1 MLSDKFHPAVAS
13 WFTQTFS
20 QPTSV
25 QTQAWNEIKKGKSV
39 LIAAPTGSGKTL
51 ASFMSAIDDLVK
63 QGCKGGLEDATQVIY
78 ISPLKALSNDI
89 ERNLQFPLKG
99 ISEELVKTGCPDVK
113 IRVGV
118 RTGDTTTVER
128 SSMIRKPPH
137 IIVTTP
143 ESLYLLLT
151 SVNGRKILSTVKSVI
166 VDEIHSIVGSKR
178 GSHLSLSLERLQHL
192 TENKLIRIG
201 ISATQ
206 KPIEKVAEFLMGNAQ
221 KRPCKIINT
230 GHKRAMDLTI
240 EVPGSP
246 LTSVMSHEVWGE
258 IYNRLEALILEHKT
272 TLIFVNT
279 RRLAE
284 RLALHLTERLGPSA
298 VTAHHGSMSKEQR
311 FDAEQRLKS
320 GSLKA
325 LVATSSL
332 ELGIDIGFVDLVC
345 QISSPRSI
353 AAFLQRVG
361 RSGHSV
367 EGRPKGM
374 LFPLTRDELL
384 ECTAIF
390 DSVRR
395 GELDAIVM
403 PEKPIDILA
412 QQIVAEVASE
422 EQDEDAL
429 FEMLRSAYPF
439 RELSRKEYDEII
451 NMLSDGFT
459 TRRGKRGAYIFHDVV
474 NKKLRARKGARLTA
488 IVNGGAIPD
497 NFDFDVIKEPENIFV
512 GTLNEDFAIESLPG
526 DIFQLGNASYR
537 ITRIENSKV
546 KVEDAAGQPPS
557 LPFWLGEGPGRT
569 TELSD
574 AVSRVREIVSDL
586 IGEVDEFS
594 LKDDDNTSWKTKG
607 IEWLV
612 KDVGLCEAGADQLV
626 TYLALSK
633 VALGTV
639 PTQKRLVLERFFD
652 EAGDMHLIVHS
663 PFGNRVNRG
672 WGLSLR
678 KRFCKKFNFELQ
690 AAATEDA
697 IILSLGSTHS
707 FPLEEVFNY
716 LKEQSVEEIL
726 IQALLDSPI
735 FEIRWRWNASVA
747 LAVLRRRGG
756 QKMPP
761 QLQRMQSEDLVALVF
776 PDQLA
781 CFENI
786 QGEREVPD
794 HPLVNQTIHD
804 CLTEAMDID
813 LLKDVLKRIEKR
825 EVELVA
831 KDLREPSPLA
841 QEILTARPYAFLDD
855 APLEE
860 RRTRAVLS
868 RRWLDA
874 SEADDLGRLDAA
886 VIELVKSEAW
896 PVASSPDELQDA
908 LSMLGYI
915 TEEEMKRG
923 DGRFSWDE
931 FFQVLTKEQRAGIFK
946 TSNGN
951 KLWISIDRIPQY
963 ESIYKDFKLTPSLP
977 VPDRLREKKW
987 TKEDALKEIVRGR
1000 LEGLGP
1006 VTEEELASQ
1015 MDTSQSDI
1023 NYAMLT
1029 LEQEGFVFRGTF
1041 NPGSKSIEWCER
1053 RLLSR
1058 IHRYTLQKLR
1068 KEIEAVSPADFM
1080 RYLTEWQGLSSEQAE
1095 GPLAV
1100 ETVLSKLEGFE
1111 ASSAAWESEILP
1123 SRVANYNHTWLD
1135 FCCMSGKY
1143 VWGRIGKT
1151 DGAVKKLNSPI
1162 KTTPVMLVSRKNAE
1176 VWKYDSGNN
1185 NAPELSAKA
1194 LQVVN
1199 FLKERGAS
1207 FFDDIATGTRLFDSQ
1222 TEEAIAE
1229 LVSAGI
1235 VSSDSFTGLR
1245 ALLVPSKYKLESSTR
1260 RTVPFTMSDS
1270 GRWSLIRNEFH
1281 EEPSKDRFLAMTAN
1295 VLLKRYGVVFRKLA
1309 EQELIMPP
1317 WRDLV
1322 RTFRKMEARGEI
1334 RGGRFV
1340 DGVWGEQFALPE
1352 AVTMLR
1358 DARKKELSGSLVVVS
1373 AVDPLNLTGV
1383 LLPGKRVTGY
1393 FGNRILLK
1401 DGVPVAVL
1409 EGGEVKFLEEFEK
1422 MEKWELQNLLIR
1434 KNIAPELRT
1443 YLGV

>member
-1 MLSDKFHPAVAS
+1 
-13 WFTQTFS
+13 
-20 QPTSV
+20 
-25 QTQAWNEIKKGKSV
+25 
-39 LIAAPTGSGKTL
+39 
-51 ASFMSAIDDLVK
+51 
-63 QGCKGGLEDATQVIY
+63 
-78 ISPLKALSNDI
+78 
-89 ERNLQFPLKG
+89 
-99 ISEELVKTGCPDVK
+99 
-113 IRVGV
+113 
-118 RTGDTTTVER
+118 
-128 SSMIRKPPH
+128 
-137 IIVTTP
+137 
-143 ESLYLLLT
+143 
-151 SVNGRKILSTVKSVI
+151 
-166 VDEIHSIVGSKR
+166 
-178 GSHLSLSLERLQHL
+178 
-192 TENKLIRIG
+192 
-201 ISATQ
+201 
-206 KPIEKVAEFLMGNAQ
+206 MGNIQ
-221 KRPCKIINT
+221 NRPCKIIDT
-230 GHKRAMDLTI
+230 GHKREMALSI
-240 EVPGSP
+240 EVPDSP

-258 IYNRLEALILEHKT
+258 IYNRLEELILTHKT
-272 TLIFVNT
+272 TLVFVNT

-284 RLALHLTERLGPSA
+284 RLALHLTERLGPAA

-320 GSLKA
+320 GNLKA
-325 LVATSSL
+325 LIATSSL
-332 ELGIDIGFVDLVC
+332 ELGIDIGYVDLVC

-367 EGRPKGM
+367 EGKPKGM

-390 DSVRR
+390 DSLRR
-395 GELDAIVM
+395 GELDTIVM
-403 PEKPIDILA
+403 PEKPVDILA

-422 EQDEDAL
+422 EQDEDTL
-429 FEMLRSAYPF
+429 FEMYRSAYPF
-439 RELSRKEYDEII
+439 RNLSRKEFDEIL
-451 NMLSDGFT
+451 NMLSEGFT
-459 TRRGKRGAYIFHDVV
+459 TRRGKRGAYLFHDVV
-474 NKKLRARKGARLTA
+474 HKKLRARKGARLTA
-488 IVNGGAIPD
+488 VLNGGAIPD

-537 ITRIENSKV
+537 IKRIENNKV
-546 KVEDAAGQPPS
+546 KVEDAEGQPPT

-569 TELSD
+569 TELSH
-574 AVSRVREIVSDL
+574 AVSGIREKVSDL

-594 LKDDDNTSWKTKG
+594 IKDELNSSWKTNAM
-607 IEWLV
+607 EWLV
-612 KDVGLCEAGADQLV
+612 KEIGLCEAGAEQLV
-626 TYLALSK
+626 TYLALAK

-639 PTQKRLVLERFFD
+639 PTQNRIVLERFFD

-707 FPLEEVFNY
+707 FPLEEVFGY
-716 LKEQSVEEIL
+716 LKERSVEDIL

-747 LAVLRRRGG
+747 LAVLRRRGS

-804 CLTEAMDID
+804 CLTEAMDIN
-813 LLKDVLKRIEKR
+813 VLKALLRKIENR
-825 EVELVA
+825 EVELIA

-868 RRWLDA
+868 RRWLDP
-874 SEADDLGRLDAA
+874 SEAEDLGRLDAA
-886 VIELVKSEAW
+886 AIELVKSEAW
-896 PVASSPDELQDA
+896 PVASTPDELQDA

-915 TEEEMKRG
+915 TEEEMKRESPG
-923 DGRFSWDE
+923 NTTSWNTLFIHLSQD
-931 FFQVLTKEQRAGIFK
+931 QRAGIFK
-946 TSNGN
+946 TTNGTT
-951 KLWISIDRIPQY
+951 LYISIDRVPQY
-963 ESIYKDFKLTPSLP
+963 QSIYNNFRLTPSLSVP
-977 VPDRLREKKW
+977 VRIREKHW
-987 TKEDALKEIVRGR
+987 TKEDALKEIIRGR

-1006 VTEEELASQ
+1006 VTEEGLARQ
-1015 MDTSQSDI
+1015 MDLPAGDI
-1023 NYAMLT
+1023 RYALLA

-1041 NPGSKSIEWCER
+1041 NPGVQGIEWCER

-1068 KEIEAVSPADFM
+1068 KEIEPVAPAAFM
-1080 RYLTEWQGLSSEQAE
+1080 RYLIEWQGLSAEQME
-1095 GPLAV
+1095 GPQAV
-1100 ETVLSKLEGFE
+1100 EAVLSKLEGFE
-1111 ASSAAWESEILP
+1111 ASSAAWESELLP
-1123 SRVANYNHTWLD
+1123 SRVANYHHSWLD
-1135 FCCMSGKY
+1135 FCCMSGKF
-1143 VWGRIGKT
+1143 VWGRLGKT
-1151 DGAVKKLNSPI
+1151 DAVKKLNAPI
-1162 KTTPVMLVSRKNAE
+1162 KTTPVTLVSRKNAE
-1176 VWKYDSGNN
+1176 VWKYDGGQTTT
-1185 NAPELSAKA
+1185 PELSSKA
-1194 LQVVN
+1194 QVVVN
-1199 FLKERGAS
+1199 YLNERGAS
-1207 FFDDIATGTRLFDSQ
+1207 FFDDIAMGTKLFDSQ

-1235 VSSDSFTGLR
+1235 ISSDSFTGLR
-1245 ALLVPSKYKLESSTR
+1245 ALLVPSKYKLESSRR
-1260 RTVPFTMSDS
+1260 RTAVFTMSDS
-1270 GRWSLIRNEFH
+1270 GRWSLIRANYH
-1281 EEPSKDRFLAMTAN
+1281 ETHSKDRYLAMTAN
-1295 VLLKRYGVVFRKLA
+1295 VLLKRYGVVFRKLV
-1309 EQELIMPP
+1309 EQEVIMPP

-1352 AVTMLR
+1352 AVSMLR
-1358 DARKKELSGSLVVVS
+1358 EIRKKEPDGTMVVIS

-1383 LLPGKRVTGY
+1383 LLPGKRITGY

-1401 DGVPVAVL
+1401 DGIPVAVL
-1409 EGGEVKFLEEFEK
+1409 ESGEVRFLQEFEK
-1422 MEKWELQNLLIR
+1422 MEKWELQNMLIR
-1434 KNIAPELRT
+1434 KHIAPELRT
-1443 YLGV
+1443 YLGL

>member
-1 MLSDKFHPAVAS
+1 MLSEQFHPAVAS
-13 WFTQTFS
+13 WFTQTFI
-20 QPTSV
+20 QPTTV
-25 QTQAWNEIKKGKSV
+25 QSQAWNEIKKGKSV

-63 QGCKGGLEDATQVIY
+63 QGCNGALEDATQVIY

-89 ERNLQFPLKG
+89 ERNLQLPLKG

-118 RTGDTTTVER
+118 RTGDTTSVER

-143 ESLYLLLT
+143 ESLYLLIT
-151 SVNGRKILSTVKSVI
+151 SANGRKILSTVKSVI

-178 GSHLSLSLERLQHL
+178 GSHLSLSLERLQHI
-192 TENKLIRIG
+192 TGNKLIRIG

-206 KPIEKVAEFLMGNAQ
+206 KPIEKVADFLMGNAR

-258 IYNRLEALILEHKT
+258 IYNRLETLILEHKT

-332 ELGIDIGFVDLVC
+332 ELGIDIGSVDLVC

-384 ECTAIF
+384 ECAAIF

-403 PEKPIDILA
+403 PEKPVDILA

-429 FEMLRSAYPF
+429 FEMLRNAYPF
-439 RELSRKEYDEII
+439 RELTRKEFDEII

-546 KVEDAAGQPPS
+546 KVEDAAGQPPT

-574 AVSRVREIVSDL
+574 AVSRIRETVSDL

-594 LKDDDNTSWKTKG
+594 LKDENNNSWKTKG

-612 KDVGLCEAGADQLV
+612 NDVGLCEAGAEQLV

-707 FPLEEVFNY
+707 FPLEEVFSY

-886 VIELVKSEAW
+886 AIELVKSEAW

-908 LSMLGYI
+908 LSMLAYI

-923 DGRFSWDE
+923 DGRFNWDE
-931 FFQVLTKEQRAGIFK
+931 FFQVLVKEQRAGIFK

-951 KLWISIDRIPQY
+951 KLWISIDRVPQY
-963 ESIYKDFKLTPSLP
+963 ESVYQDFRLTPSLP
-977 VPDRLREKKW
+977 VPERLREKKW

-1015 MDTSQSDI
+1015 MDVSRSDI
-1023 NYAMLT
+1023 NYAMLS

-1041 NPGSKSIEWCER
+1041 NPGAKSVEWCER

-1080 RYLTEWQGLSSEQAE
+1080 RYLTEWQGLSAEQAE
-1095 GPLAV
+1095 GPMAV

-1135 FCCMSGKY
+1135 YCCMSGKY

-1176 VWKYDSGNN
+1176 VWKYDAGNN

-1207 FFDDIATGTRLFDSQ
+1207 FFEDIATGTRLFDSQ

-1260 RTVPFTMSDS
+1260 RTVPFTMNDS

-1281 EEPSKDRFLAMTAN
+1281 EGPSRERFLAMTAN
-1295 VLLKRYGVVFRKLA
+1295 VLLKRYGVVFRKLV
-1309 EQELIMPP
+1309 EQESIMPP

-1358 DARKKELSGSLVVVS
+1358 DARKKELKGSIVVIS

-1401 DGVPVAVL
+1401 DGLPVAVL
-1409 EGGEVKFLEEFEK
+1409 EGGEVKFFQEFEK

-1434 KNIAPELRT
+1434 KHIAPELRT